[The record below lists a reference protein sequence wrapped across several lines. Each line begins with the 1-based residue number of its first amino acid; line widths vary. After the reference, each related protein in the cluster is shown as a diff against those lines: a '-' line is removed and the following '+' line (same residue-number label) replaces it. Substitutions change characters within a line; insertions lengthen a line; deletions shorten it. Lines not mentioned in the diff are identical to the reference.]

1 MVPLSTFLDLTFTGL
16 VIGAIYALFALG
28 YTLVYGVLR
37 LINFA
42 HSEVFMW
49 GSFGAV
55 WAMTLLGAHSGMG
68 WLRRHRAADRSRWSP
83 PWLVSGGVALV
94 VERIAYRRL
103 REKHAPPLVA
113 LISAIGASFML
124 SEIMGLRDRIAGW
137 VGLDGVLG
145 DYVRQARENTSFP
158 NPLPN
163 VQVFA
168 VGGFEVRSNQLI
180 VLVAAILMMVA
191 LDQFVSR
198 SRLGRG
204 VRAVSQDPEAA
215 ALMGVNQ
222 KRVVQLTFF
231 IGGLMAGAA
240 ALLYLLHIGV
250 TRYNVGFILGIKAFT
265 AAVLG
270 GIGNIRGAL
279 RRRSRP
285 RPGRE
290 LRHPVRAGVVVEGR
304 RVVPAPRSSSCCSG
318 PPASSASPSGRP
330 AHEHLRHAAKRRAA
344 GPGDVRRPLDRP
356 CPSRPRSLVWV
367 AHRRS
372 SSSSCRC

>member
-1 MVPLSTFLDLTFTGL
+1 
-16 VIGAIYALFALG
+16 LG

-55 WAMTLLGAHSGMG
+55 WAMTLFGARTGMS
-68 WLRRHRAADRSRWSP
+68 WPAAIG
-83 PWLVSGGVALV
+83 LLLVALVAAMAVSGGVALV

-137 VGLDGVLG
+137 LNLDGVLEP
-145 DYVRQARENTSFP
+145 YVRQARENTAFV

-163 VQVFA
+163 VQVLDVA
-168 VGGFEVRSNQLI
+168 GFQIRSNQLI
-180 VLVAAILMMVA
+180 VLIAAILMMIA

-204 VRAVSQDPEAA
+204 VRAVSQNPEAA

-240 ALLYLLHIGV
+240 ALLYLVHIGV

-279 RRRSRP
+279 V
-285 RPGRE
+285 GGLVLGLAE
-290 LRHPVRAGVVVEGR
+290 NYATFFGL
-304 RVVPAPRSSSCCSG
+304 
-318 PPASSASPSGRP
+318 ASSWKDVVSFLLLIVVLLFRP
-330 AHEHLRHAAKRRAA
+330 TGILGESLGKARA
-344 GPGDVRRPLDRP
+344 
-356 CPSRPRSLVWV
+356 
-367 AHRRS
+367 
-372 SSSSCRC
+372 

>member
-55 WAMTLLGAHSGMG
+55 WAMTLLGAHSGMN
-68 WLRRHRAADRSRWSP
+68 WVAAIGLLIVALVVAM
-83 PWLVSGGVALV
+83 LVSGGVALV

-163 VQVFA
+163 VQVLA
-168 VGGFEVRSNQLI
+168 VGGFEIRSNQLI

-204 VRAVSQDPEAA
+204 VRAVSQNPEAA

-279 RRRSRP
+279 V
-285 RPGRE
+285 GGLVLGLAE
-290 LRHPVRAGVVVEGR
+290 NYATLFGL
-304 RVVPAPRSSSCCSG
+304 
-318 PPASSASPSGRP
+318 ASSWKDVVSFLLLIVVLLFRP
-330 AHEHLRHAAKRRAA
+330 TGILGESLGKARA
-344 GPGDVRRPLDRP
+344 
-356 CPSRPRSLVWV
+356 
-367 AHRRS
+367 
-372 SSSSCRC
+372 

>member
-1 MVPLSTFLDLTFTGL
+1 MVPLNTFLDLTFTGL
-16 VIGAIYALFALG
+16 VVGAIYGLFALG

-49 GSFGAV
+49 GSFAAV
-55 WAMTLLGAHSGMG
+55 WVMMLLGARSGMG
-68 WLRRHRAADRSRWSP
+68 VLPAIGLLIAA
-83 PWLVSGGVALV
+83 LVAAMAVSGGVALV

-103 REKHAPPLVA
+103 REKNSPPLVA

-137 VGLDGVLG
+137 LNLDGVLAP
-145 DYVRQARENTSFP
+145 YVSKARENTGFI
-158 NPLPN
+158 NPLAN
-163 VQVFA
+163 VELVNI
-168 VGGFEVRSNQLI
+168 GGFSIRSNQVI
-180 VLVAAILMMVA
+180 VLVAALVMMIA
-191 LDQFVSR
+191 LDQFVRR

-222 KRVVQLTFF
+222 KRVVQLTFLL
-231 IGGLMAGAA
+231 GGLMAGAA
-240 ALLYLLHIGV
+240 ALLYLMHIGV

-279 RRRSRP
+279 LGGLVLGLAENYGSQLF
-285 RPGRE
+285 GSNWKDVVSFV
-290 LRHPVRAGVVVEGR
+290 LLVVVLLF
-304 RVVPAPRSSSCCSG
+304 
-318 PPASSASPSGRP
+318 RP
-330 AHEHLRHAAKRRAA
+330 TGLLGESVGKARA
-344 GPGDVRRPLDRP
+344 
-356 CPSRPRSLVWV
+356 
-367 AHRRS
+367 
-372 SSSSCRC
+372 

>member
-1 MVPLSTFLDLTFTGL
+1 MSTFLNLTFTGL
-16 VIGAIYALFALG
+16 VVGAIYALFALG

-55 WAMTLLGAHSGMG
+55 WAMTLLGAHAGMG
-68 WLRRHRAADRSRWSP
+68 WPAAIGLLLVALVAAM
-83 PWLVSGGVALV
+83 LVSGGVALV
-94 VERIAYRRL
+94 VERVAYRRL
-103 REKHAPPLVA
+103 REKNAPPLVA

-137 VGLDGVLG
+137 LNLDGVLAP
-145 DYVRQARENTSFP
+145 YVRQARENTAFV

-163 VQVFA
+163 VQVLEVA
-168 VGGFEVRSNQLI
+168 GFQIRSNQLI
-180 VLVAAILMMVA
+180 VLVAAIVMMIA
-191 LDQFVSR
+191 LDQFVRR

-204 VRAVSQDPEAA
+204 VRAVSQNPEAA

-240 ALLYLLHIGV
+240 ALLYLVHIGV

-279 RRRSRP
+279 V
-285 RPGRE
+285 GGLVLGLAE
-290 LRHPVRAGVVVEGR
+290 NYATFFGL
-304 RVVPAPRSSSCCSG
+304 
-318 PPASSASPSGRP
+318 ASSWKDVVSFLLLIVVLLFRP
-330 AHEHLRHAAKRRAA
+330 TGILGESLGKARA
-344 GPGDVRRPLDRP
+344 
-356 CPSRPRSLVWV
+356 
-367 AHRRS
+367 
-372 SSSSCRC
+372 